1 MAHHQL
7 AGGIDVLHVLPAQA
21 ELLLLLC
28 VSSGYLLTAVTY
40 WSMVPSADG
49 TGKFKVAVGL
59 DIENFPN
66 ICRLPDCAD
75 GAPCISTPRGGSV
88 VQATVVCRTC
98 RAQLVLPLASPECI
112 R

>member
-1 MAHHQL
+1 MYFQRRPSSCSCSA
-7 AGGIDVLHVLPAQA
+7 
-21 ELLLLLC
+21 

-59 DIENFPN
+59 DIAK
-66 ICRLPDCAD
+66 LPKQVPSALINGWRGRRAVYLYPHE
-75 GAPCISTPRGGSV
+75 GAV
-88 VQATVVCRTC
+88 VQATVACRVR
-98 RAQLVLPLASPECI
+98 RAEPVSPPASPECI